1 MGRAQGSRDD
11 GVPTK
16 LGTQV
21 GVLGDKARRVL
32 ELSLHL
38 KIVRAFHWVGV
49 KREKRMAD
57 KKSGFSLY
65 HGVLTS

>member
-1 MGRAQGSRDD
+1 M
-11 GVPTK
+11 PTK
-16 LGTQV
+16 LETQV
-21 GVLGDKARRVL
+21 GVLGDKSRRVL

-38 KIVRAFHWVGV
+38 KIVRAFHWIGD
-49 KREKRMAD
+49 KREKRMAA